1 MNQSLA
7 IPFVLCWLIDCL
19 WPHRREMAHRQ
30 GRRNDHHAG
39 QSSAGPESPRT
50 FQDASG
56 PGQIDVLKPKL
67 DIGNTVLPGI
77 LRSFFNHLRGHVHT
91 DDLSFPSY
99 TAGGKEAVEARPT
112 AQIENGLA
120 GLEGCQGERISAAEP
135 QVGSIGHRIQ
145 LLFRGADPL
154 ANLQESTAVATT
166 RSYPTAGTRSRRD
179 APVFFTHYFLYI
191 PSRSDKS

>member
-1 MNQSLA
+1 
-7 IPFVLCWLIDCL
+7 
-19 WPHRREMAHRQ
+19 MAHRQ

-56 PGQIDVLKPKL
+56 PGQIDIPKPKL
-67 DIGNTVLPGI
+67 DIGNTVPPGI

-99 TAGGKEAVEARPT
+99 TVGGKEAVEARPT

-135 QVGSIGHRIQ
+135 PLSGWQIIVLGPGCARCTQLEKDAREALAELALPGELIHVDDLREIARYGVMGAPALIINGKVVSVG
-145 LLFRGADPL
+145 
-154 ANLQESTAVATT
+154 TT
-166 RSYPTAGTRSRRD
+166 PRKEEIN
-179 APVFFTHYFLYI
+179 F
-191 PSRSDKS
+191 